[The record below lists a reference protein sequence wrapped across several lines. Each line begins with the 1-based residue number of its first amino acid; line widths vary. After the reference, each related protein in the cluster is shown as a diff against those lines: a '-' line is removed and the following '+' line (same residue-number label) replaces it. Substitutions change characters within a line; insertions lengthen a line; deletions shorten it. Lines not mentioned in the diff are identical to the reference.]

1 MMVVDRKEVPTTLVR
16 HSGVVPQSFLRLA
29 GFKVLLPE
37 GEGFRVRVIILVGN
51 AHPIDCRY
59 FLRSRV
65 AQSLLQLTQ
74 CANAQIFQ

>member
-37 GEGFRVRVIILVGN
+37 GEGFRVRVKKWDAPIH
-51 AHPIDCRY
+51 HPPSTIHH
-59 FLRSRV
+59 
-65 AQSLLQLTQ
+65 SLSS
-74 CANAQIFQ
+74 NS

>member
-37 GEGFRVRVIILVGN
+37 GEGFRVRVKKWDAPIQHPPSTIHY
-51 AHPIDCRY
+51 HPIHEDDR
-59 FLRSRV
+59 
-65 AQSLLQLTQ
+65 
-74 CANAQIFQ
+74 